1 MGADD
6 AVEPQEKEE
15 KIVEGTVSEELPNAL
30 YRVTL
35 ADKRELL
42 AHVADR
48 RALDFLRLLPGDR
61 VRVRLSPYDDRR
73 GRILR
78 KETT

>member
-6 AVEPQEKEE
+6 AVGPRTKE
-15 KIVEGTVSEELPNAL
+15 KIVEGTVLEELPNAL
-30 YRVTL
+30 YRVKL
-35 ADKRELL
+35 IDSGELL

-73 GRILR
+73 GRILE
-78 KETT
+78 KKTK

>member
-6 AVEPQEKEE
+6 AVRPKKEE
-15 KIVEGTVSEELPNAL
+15 TIVEGTILEELPNAL
-30 YRVTL
+30 YRVRL
-35 ADKRELL
+35 ADNSELL

-48 RALDFLRLLPGDR
+48 RALDFLRLLPGDG

-78 KETT
+78 KETK

>member
-6 AVEPQEKEE
+6 AVEPRKET
-15 KIVEGTVSEELPNAL
+15 IVEGTVSEELPNAL
-30 YRVTL
+30 YRVRL
-35 ADKRELL
+35 ADRGELL

-61 VRVRLSPYDDRR
+61 VRVRVSPYDDRR
-73 GRILR
+73 GRILS